1 MRLTIVVFA
10 AIQFAVVP
18 LATAQTVIDVEG
30 QKASSPQLQDQ
41 GQVQTQQN
49 ESSQLTAPSHYSFI
63 RVNNGF
69 VRIDNE
75 SGQVAYCSPLGE
87 GWRCEGVADRSA
99 LETEIASLQK
109 QMSLL
114 RKLDMEVGQ
123 LRDEIS
129 SLKKEIVGL
138 KQPTAAR
145 SPADHT
151 RSNGSDVSVK
161 LPTHQ
166 DIMRARDY
174 LEETW
179 RRLVEIIVSVQKDIM
194 RRS

>member
-1 MRLTIVVFA
+1 MRFTIVVFA

-18 LATAQTVIDVEG
+18 AATAQTVIDVEG

-41 GQVQTQQN
+41 GQVQSQQKEN
-49 ESSQLTAPSHYSFI
+49 TQLTAPGRYSFN

-69 VRIDNE
+69 VRVDNE
-75 SGQVAYCSPLGE
+75 SGQVAYCSPHAE
-87 GWRCEGVADRSA
+87 DWMCQAVADRSG
-99 LETEIASLQK
+99 LETEIESLQK
-109 QMSLL
+109 QVALL

-123 LRDEIS
+123 LKDEIS
-129 SLKKEIVGL
+129 SLKKEIAGL
-138 KQPTAAR
+138 KQPSAPRAPT
-145 SPADHT
+145 DHT
-151 RSNGSDVSVK
+151 QSNGPDMSVK

-179 RRLVEIIVSVQKDIM
+179 RRLVEIMVSVQKDIM